1 MCRVFSQSAAAK
13 AYTFSAPN
21 SPGTRM
27 VIGVNMGVKNDQF
40 KPSCGYHL
48 PVIAWSNPQ
57 NSGDIL
63 EAKKRQTR
71 FSQWPYF

>member
-1 MCRVFSQSAAAK
+1 
-13 AYTFSAPN
+13 
-21 SPGTRM
+21 M